1 MCHAGPVTSSLTR
14 KDGYAASDGLGIS
27 SGSARMQFNRKPQ
40 GHRYMP
46 MNDAS
51 QSDAIAADILPADVS
66 TFTAIRRGLAR
77 RCPRCGEGNV
87 LSGYLTRE
95 PACTACELDLTPISA
110 DDGPAW
116 ATLLV
121 VGHVVAP
128 LVSLFGRDDRIPIWL
143 AILVLSAI
151 MLVGVWWCLP
161 RAKGLF
167 IALIWST
174 GATGEDVSPEILK
187 QDAETHNRPDAS

>member
-1 MCHAGPVTSSLTR
+1 
-14 KDGYAASDGLGIS
+14 
-27 SGSARMQFNRKPQ
+27 
-40 GHRYMP
+40 MP

-51 QSDAIAADILPADVS
+51 QSDAIAADMVPADVS

-77 RCPRCGEGNV
+77 RCPRCGEGKV
-87 LSGYLTRE
+87 LTGYLTRE
-95 PACTACELDLTPISA
+95 PECKSCQLDLTPISA

-128 LVSLFGRDDRIPIWL
+128 LLILFGRDERIPIWL
-143 AILVLSAI
+143 AILALSAI

-174 GATGEDVSPEILK
+174 GATGEDVSPQVLK
-187 QDAETHNRPDAS
+187 QDSDSHNRPDGS

>member
-1 MCHAGPVTSSLTR
+1 MKHGQTATNRQFSIALLARGFRKTCPQCGKAPLLT
-14 KDGYAASDGLGIS
+14 GYL
-27 SGSARMQFNRKPQ
+27 KPQ
-40 GHRYMP
+40 
-46 MNDAS
+46 AS
-51 QSDAIAADILPADVS
+51 CS
-66 TFTAIRRGLAR
+66 
-77 RCPRCGEGNV
+77 
-87 LSGYLTRE
+87 
-95 PACTACELDLTPISA
+95 ACKEDFSHISA

-128 LVSLFGRDDRIPIWL
+128 LLILFGRDERIPIWL
-143 AILVLSAI
+143 AILALSAI

-174 GATGEDVSPEILK
+174 GATGEDVSPEVLK
-187 QDAETHNRPDAS
+187 QDSDSHNRPDGS

>member
-1 MCHAGPVTSSLTR
+1 MAKTTQNPA
-14 KDGYAASDGLGIS
+14 D
-27 SGSARMQFNRKPQ
+27 GSAGDPT
-40 GHRYMP
+40 
-46 MNDAS
+46 
-51 QSDAIAADILPADVS
+51 DVP
-66 TFTAIRRGLAR
+66 TFTALRRGLAR
-77 RCPRCGEGNV
+77 RCPQCGKGAV
-87 LSGYLTRE
+87 LTGYLTRLPE
-95 PACTACELDLTPISA
+95 CSVCGLDLTPISA

-128 LVSLFGRDDRIPIWL
+128 LLILFGRDERIPIWA
-143 AILVLSAI
+143 AILALSAI

-174 GATGEDVSPEILK
+174 GATGEDVSPDVMK
-187 QDAETHNRPDAS
+187 QDADSHNRPDNT